1 MVIPAVLVG
10 RNFSAAQNQFLFT
23 TLGKL
28 IFNQILPT
36 SFPSY
41 VNDLKEYN
49 EENSGS
55 NGLIE
60 LNQIEKK

>member
-1 MVIPAVLVG
+1 VVIPAVLVG

-49 EENSGS
+49 EENSES